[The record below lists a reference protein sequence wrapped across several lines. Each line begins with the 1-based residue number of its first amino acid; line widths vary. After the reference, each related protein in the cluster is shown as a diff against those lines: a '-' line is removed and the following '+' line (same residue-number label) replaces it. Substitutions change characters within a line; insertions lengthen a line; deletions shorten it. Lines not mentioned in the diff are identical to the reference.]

1 MNSFFFEV
9 RTSRRIETID
19 ITRKIEERLP
29 RTAAGICVVY
39 CPHTTAAIA
48 VNEGADPDV
57 KTDIEDALTA
67 HFPSTG
73 RYRHAEGNSDAHIKS
88 VLIGPSKIVPV
99 ENGKLLLGR
108 WQSIFFCELD
118 GPRTRTVRAYVI
130 AGSSATDPSAEY
142 R

>member
-1 MNSFFFEV
+1 MNSFFFDV

-19 ITRKIEERLP
+19 ITREIEARLP
-29 RTAAGICVVY
+29 RTATGACVVY

-57 KTDIEDALTA
+57 KTDIEAALAA

-73 RYRHAEGNSDAHIKS
+73 DYRHAEGNSDAHIKS
-88 VLIGPSKIVPV
+88 ALIGPAEIVPV

-108 WQSIFFCELD
+108 WQSIFFCEFD
-118 GPRTRTVRAYVI
+118 GPRTRTVRVYLI
-130 AGSSATDPSAEY
+130 AG
-142 R
+142 